1 MRLFGQFQV
10 RAAHRLLM
18 QDRVPCASPLID
30 GTALSKNGET
40 YERILADWQNDLTKI
55 KDVRVFG
62 IFEKGP
68 TTMQSLLALL

>member
-1 MRLFGQFQV
+1 MRSFGQFQV